1 MPNHRPPP
9 TGRRRERETPAY
21 VRNAANPRQVK
32 WAERREQERLES
44 FVVSLAEV
52 MHTTAG
58 RRVFG
63 ELLERAGLYR
73 SSYDNSGSATYF
85 NEGRRNFGLE
95 IQAMLVQAGEETYEL
110 MEREMRAYRRSLER
124 EASAVQQASTPADS
138 ESPTEG

>member
-1 MPNHRPPP
+1 MANHRPPS
-9 TGRRRERETPAY
+9 RRHRESSPAY

-32 WAERREQERLES
+32 WAERREQERAES
-44 FVVSLAEV
+44 FLASLAVVLGTVE
-52 MHTTAG
+52 G

-73 SSYDNSGSATYF
+73 TSYDNSGSATYF

-95 IQAMLVQAGEETYEL
+95 MQASLIQAGEDLYEQ

-124 EASAVQQASTPADS
+124 EAAAVQQASTPADGDK
-138 ESPTEG
+138 EG